1 MKKSTLFAILGMGLL
16 LTSYGCLVYGI
27 YLGEKNEMFVN
38 AFVTFFLLGAVAF
51 FVYLKI
57 LNKEVKQQTKRVL
70 FLNR

>member
-1 MKKSTLFAILGMGLL
+1 MKKSTFFAILGMGLL

-70 FLNR
+70 FLKR